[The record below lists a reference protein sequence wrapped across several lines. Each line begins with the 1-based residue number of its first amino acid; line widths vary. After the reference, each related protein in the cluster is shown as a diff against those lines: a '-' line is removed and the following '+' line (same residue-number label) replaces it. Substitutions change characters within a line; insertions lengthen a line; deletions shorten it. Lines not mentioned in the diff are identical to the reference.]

1 MKSLSVLGA
10 LAALCLA
17 GCTPDLPTDIASVF
31 IEAPA
36 STGASMR
43 LDVVLPVSG
52 LRIPVL
58 TTALVKAESVLNT
71 EVVEAGPQDM
81 RQVFLLVQVDRKSG
95 ADIMQYSAEAI
106 GKQLVLVVNETAVG
120 IMRLEGQVVDG
131 NLLFH
136 VEQKGLSNRAAA
148 LELSKRLN
156 ESILKIRKLRD
167 QEGT

>member
-10 LAALCLA
+10 FAALCLA

-36 STGASMR
+36 STGASMKQ
-43 LDVVLPVSG
+43 DVVLPVSG
-52 LRIPVL
+52 LRLPVL

-71 EVVEAGPQDM
+71 DVVEAGPQDM
-81 RQVFLLVQVDRKSG
+81 RQVFLLVQVDRKAG
-95 ADIMQYSAEAI
+95 ADIMQFSGEAI
-106 GKQLVLVVNETAVG
+106 GKQLVLVVNESAVG

-156 ESILKIRKLRD
+156 ESIIKIRKLRD
-167 QEGT
+167 REGV

>member
-1 MKSLSVLGA
+1 MKSLSVLGS

-17 GCTPDLPTDIASVF
+17 GCTPDLPTDIASIF
-31 IEAPA
+31 LEAPP
-36 STGASMR
+36 STGPSMK
-43 LDVVLPVSG
+43 LYVELPVSG
-52 LRIPVL
+52 LRIPVI

-95 ADIMQYSAEAI
+95 ADIMHYTAEAA
-106 GKQLVLVVNETAVG
+106 GKQLVLVVNDTAVG
-120 IMRLEGQVVDG
+120 IMRIESQIVDG

-148 LELSKRLN
+148 TELSKRLN
-156 ESILKIRKLRD
+156 SSVLKIRKL
-167 QEGT
+167 QEREGQ

>member
-58 TTALVKAESVLNT
+58 TTALVKAESILNT

-95 ADIMQYSAEAI
+95 ADIMQYSAEAV

-167 QEGT
+167 REGT

>member
-58 TTALVKAESVLNT
+58 TAALVKAESVLNT

-95 ADIMQYSAEAI
+95 ADIMQYSAEAV
-106 GKQLVLVVNETAVG
+106 GKQLVLVVNESAVG

-167 QEGT
+167 REGT

>member
-10 LAALCLA
+10 LAALCLV

-36 STGASMR
+36 STGASMK

-71 EVVEAGPQDM
+71 DVVEAGPQDM
-81 RQVFLLVQVDRKSG
+81 RQVFLLVQVDRKAG
-95 ADIMQYSAEAI
+95 AEIMQYSGEAI

-120 IMRLEGQVVDG
+120 IMRLEGQIVDG

-156 ESILKIRKLRD
+156 ESIFKIRKLRD
-167 QEGT
+167 REGV

>member
-1 MKSLSVLGA
+1 MKPLPFLGA
-10 LAALCLA
+10 ILALLLG

-31 IEAPA
+31 LEAPP
-36 STGASMR
+36 STSAAMKQE
-43 LDVVLPVSG
+43 VVLPVSG

-95 ADIMQYSAEAI
+95 ADIMQYSAEAA
-106 GKQLVLVVNETAVG
+106 GKQLVLVVNESAVG
-120 IMRLEGQVVDG
+120 IMRLEDQIVDG

-148 LELSKRLN
+148 LALSKRLN

-167 QEGT
+167 REGT

>member
-1 MKSLSVLGA
+1 MKSLSALGA

-95 ADIMQYSAEAI
+95 ADIMQYSAEAV

-167 QEGT
+167 REGT

>member
-1 MKSLSVLGA
+1 MKRLSVL
-10 LAALCLA
+10 AALLLA

-31 IEAPA
+31 IEAPP
-36 STGASMR
+36 STGPSMK
-43 LDVVLPVSG
+43 LYVELPVSG

-71 EVVEAGPQDM
+71 DVVEAGPQDM

-95 ADIMQYSAEAI
+95 ADIMQLTAEAV
-106 GKQLVLVVNETAVG
+106 GKQLVLVVNESAVG
-120 IMRLEGQVVDG
+120 IMRIEGQIVDG

-136 VEQKGLSNRAAA
+136 VEQKGLSNRGAA

-156 ESILKIRKLRD
+156 ASILKIRKL
-167 QEGT
+167 QEREGP

>member
-95 ADIMQYSAEAI
+95 ADIMQYSADAV
-106 GKQLVLVVNETAVG
+106 GKQLVLVVNESAVG

-167 QEGT
+167 REGT

>member
-95 ADIMQYSAEAI
+95 ADIMQYSAEAV

-120 IMRLEGQVVDG
+120 IMRLAGQVVDG

-136 VEQKGLSNRAAA
+136 VEQKGLANRAAA

-167 QEGT
+167 REGT

>member
-1 MKSLSVLGA
+1 MKPLPV
-10 LAALCLA
+10 LAALGTLLLA

-95 ADIMQYSAEAI
+95 ADIMQYSAEAV

-167 QEGT
+167 REGT

>member
-95 ADIMQYSAEAI
+95 ADIMQYSAEAV

-120 IMRLEGQVVDG
+120 IMRLAGQVVDG

-167 QEGT
+167 REGT

>member
-36 STGASMR
+36 STGASMK

-71 EVVEAGPQDM
+71 DVVEAGPQDM
-81 RQVFLLVQVDRKSG
+81 RQVFLLVQVDRKAG
-95 ADIMQYSAEAI
+95 AEIMQYSGEAI

-120 IMRLEGQVVDG
+120 IMRLEGQIVDG

-156 ESILKIRKLRD
+156 ESIFKIRKLRD
-167 QEGT
+167 REGV

>member
-1 MKSLSVLGA
+1 MKPLPVLGA
-10 LAALCLA
+10 LAALLLA

-95 ADIMQYSAEAI
+95 ADIMQYSAEAV

-167 QEGT
+167 REGT

>member
-167 QEGT
+167 REGT

>member
-95 ADIMQYSAEAI
+95 ADIMQYSAEAV

-167 QEGT
+167 REGT

>member
-1 MKSLSVLGA
+1 MKPLPVLAALGA
-10 LAALCLA
+10 LLLA

-31 IEAPA
+31 IEAPP
-36 STGASMR
+36 STGPSMK
-43 LDVVLPVSG
+43 LFVELPVSG

-58 TTALVKAESVLNT
+58 TSALVKAESVLNT

-95 ADIMQYSAEAI
+95 AEIMQYSGEAA
-106 GKQLVLVVNETAVG
+106 GKQLVLVVNESAVG
-120 IMRLEGQVVDG
+120 IMRIEGQIVDG

-148 LELSKRLN
+148 WELSKRLN
-156 ESILKIRKLRD
+156 ASILKIRKIRD
-167 QEGT
+167 REGT

>member
-1 MKSLSVLGA
+1 MKPLPVLGA
-10 LAALCLA
+10 LAVLLLA

-95 ADIMQYSAEAI
+95 ADIMQYSAEAV

>member
-31 IEAPA
+31 IEAPP
-36 STGASMR
+36 STGPSMK
-43 LDVVLPVSG
+43 LFVELPVSG
-52 LRIPVL
+52 LRIPVI

-95 ADIMQYSAEAI
+95 ADILQYTAEAV
-106 GKQLVLVVNETAVG
+106 GKQLVLVVNDTAVG
-120 IMRLEGQVVDG
+120 IMRIEGQIVDG

-148 LELSKRLN
+148 TELSKRLN
-156 ESILKIRKLRD
+156 ASILKIRKL
-167 QEGT
+167 QEHEGK

>member
-1 MKSLSVLGA
+1 MKSLSVLVA

-95 ADIMQYSAEAI
+95 ADIMQYSAEAV

-167 QEGT
+167 REGT

>member
-1 MKSLSVLGA
+1 MKSLSVLVA

-95 ADIMQYSAEAI
+95 ADIMQYSAEAV

-148 LELSKRLN
+148 EVLSKRLN
-156 ESILKIRKLRD
+156 DSILKIRKLRER
-167 QEGT
+167 EGT

>member
-1 MKSLSVLGA
+1 MNSLSVLGA

-31 IEAPA
+31 IEAPP
-36 STGASMR
+36 STGPSMK
-43 LDVVLPVSG
+43 LFVELPVSG
-52 LRIPVL
+52 LRIPVI

-95 ADIMQYSAEAI
+95 ADIMHYTAEAA

-120 IMRLEGQVVDG
+120 IMRIESQIVDG

-148 LELSKRLN
+148 TELSKRLN
-156 ESILKIRKLRD
+156 SSILKIRKL
-167 QEGT
+167 QEREGQ

>member
-1 MKSLSVLGA
+1 MKPLPVLGA
-10 LAALCLA
+10 LA

-95 ADIMQYSAEAI
+95 ADIMQYSAEAV

>member
-1 MKSLSVLGA
+1 M
-10 LAALCLA
+10 
-17 GCTPDLPTDIASVF
+17 F

-95 ADIMQYSAEAI
+95 ADIMQYSAEAV

-167 QEGT
+167 REGT

>member
-1 MKSLSVLGA
+1 
-10 LAALCLA
+10 
-17 GCTPDLPTDIASVF
+17 
-31 IEAPA
+31 
-36 STGASMR
+36 MR

-95 ADIMQYSAEAI
+95 ADIMQYSAEAV

-167 QEGT
+167 REGT

>member
-1 MKSLSVLGA
+1 MKPLPVLAALGA
-10 LAALCLA
+10 LLLA

-52 LRIPVL
+52 LRIPVI

-95 ADIMQYSAEAI
+95 ADIMQYSAEAV

-120 IMRLEGQVVDG
+120 IMRLESQVVDG

-148 LELSKRLN
+148 EVLSKRLN
-156 ESILKIRKLRD
+156 DSILKIRKLRER
-167 QEGT
+167 EGT

>member
-1 MKSLSVLGA
+1 MKSISVLGA

-95 ADIMQYSAEAI
+95 ADIMQYSAEAV

-167 QEGT
+167 REGT

>member
-43 LDVVLPVSG
+43 LDVVLHVSG

-58 TTALVKAESVLNT
+58 TTALVKAESILNT

-95 ADIMQYSAEAI
+95 ADIMQYSAEAV

-167 QEGT
+167 REGT

>member
-95 ADIMQYSAEAI
+95 ADIMQYSAEAV

>member
-36 STGASMR
+36 STGASMK

-71 EVVEAGPQDM
+71 DVVEAGPQDM
-81 RQVFLLVQVDRKSG
+81 RQVFLLVQVDRKAG
-95 ADIMQYSAEAI
+95 AEIMQYSGEAI

-120 IMRLEGQVVDG
+120 IMRLEDQIVDG

-156 ESILKIRKLRD
+156 ESIFKIRKLRD
-167 QEGT
+167 REGV

>member
-95 ADIMQYSAEAI
+95 ADIMQYSAEAV

-156 ESILKIRKLRD
+156 ESILKMRKLRD
-167 QEGT
+167 REGT

>member
-1 MKSLSVLGA
+1 MKPLPVLAAVGA
-10 LAALCLA
+10 LLLA

-31 IEAPA
+31 IEAPP
-36 STGASMR
+36 STGPSMK
-43 LDVVLPVSG
+43 LFVELPVSG
-52 LRIPVL
+52 LRIPVI

-95 ADIMQYSAEAI
+95 ADIMQFSAEAV

-120 IMRLEGQVVDG
+120 IMRLENQVVDG

-148 LELSKRLN
+148 EVLSKRLN
-156 ESILKIRKLRD
+156 DSILKIRKLRER
-167 QEGT
+167 EGT

>member
-58 TTALVKAESVLNT
+58 TTALVKAESILNT

-95 ADIMQYSAEAI
+95 ADIMQYSAEAV

>member
-1 MKSLSVLGA
+1 
-10 LAALCLA
+10 
-17 GCTPDLPTDIASVF
+17 
-31 IEAPA
+31 
-36 STGASMR
+36 
-43 LDVVLPVSG
+43 
-52 LRIPVL
+52 
-58 TTALVKAESVLNT
+58 
-71 EVVEAGPQDM
+71 M

-95 ADIMQYSAEAI
+95 ADIMQYSAEAV

-167 QEGT
+167 REGT

>member
-58 TTALVKAESVLNT
+58 TTALVKSESVLNT

-95 ADIMQYSAEAI
+95 ADIMQYSAEAV

-167 QEGT
+167 REGT

>member
-1 MKSLSVLGA
+1 MKFLPALGA
-10 LAALCLA
+10 GAALLLA
-17 GCTPDLPTDIASVF
+17 GCSPDLPTDIASVF

-36 STGASMR
+36 SASASMKQE
-43 LDVVLPVSG
+43 VTLPVSG

-95 ADIMQYSAEAI
+95 ADILQYSREAI
-106 GKQLVLVVNETAVG
+106 GQQLVLVVNENAVG
-120 IMRLEGQVVDG
+120 IMRLEAQIVDG

-148 LELSKRLN
+148 LALSQRLN
-156 ESILKIRKLRD
+156 ESILKLRKL
-167 QEGT
+167 QEHEGK

>member
-1 MKSLSVLGA
+1 MKSLSILGA

-95 ADIMQYSAEAI
+95 ADIMQYSAEAV

-167 QEGT
+167 REGT